1 MKKLATLLAVLL
13 LLSCVP
19 AAAAEETALTGVE
32 AYQQYGP
39 WYTWTQEQKDSAVAD
54 WSEEFWIDYWD
65 AYFIQV
71 YADDEQYY
79 ADLDAWNEAFYGPMP
94 EEDWGDWNDY
104 LGEEKALLGMPYPDG
119 INVSVNG
126 EWLTLDG
133 VQPWAMDGRTMVPVR
148 PFLEALGATV
158 DYAGTVVTAKLAN
171 GDTLELT
178 LGSTTLTRVSGDKID
193 KIEMDVPMVVLDNR
207 TYIPARFAGEAVGM
221 TVEWDDYYQAAYFT
235 DWDSIAAQI
244 DENFSILNT
253 ILALDGDR
261 WDPEQTYRVKEMVS
275 GSMTL
280 YGETEA
286 ENGTAA
292 MSLAVDGLVRGGQ
305 ADLDMKLDLDLGELK
320 ELVTASMLEED
331 AAALDLLSNFEMEV
345 RGDLGQGTLYM
356 TGNKLGDIPGSTVG
370 SGEWLA
376 LDLGQSIDVAA
387 LVEALEAAQSEPLT
401 VGGLLAAG
409 PRENG
414 TGWYWAPPCTQV
426 LDKAE
431 KLALFLGDDCFTVST
446 SGSTT
451 TYTLKV
457 NTLGLA
463 DKLSALTEEDGT
475 DELSL
480 LLDYLKGDLKV
491 DCSGTIKVRDNKLVD
506 MDVRFTVKLP
516 ASVTAS
522 MPVDITFALSGNST
536 KAECT
541 LTAKAAYGGKLELK
555 AEASVE
561 KTRGT
566 PVTTPPEGAVVH
578 TQDEYLDYG
587 GEYLTDAAWGLM
599 SAIR

>member
-561 KTRGT
+561 KTSGT

>member
-401 VGGLLAAG
+401 VGGRLAAG

-561 KTRGT
+561 KTSGT

>member
-1 MKKLATLLAVLL
+1 MRKLAVVMAVLL

-19 AAAAEETALTGVE
+19 AAAAGETALTGAE

-54 WSEEFWIDYWD
+54 WSEDFWYGYWD
-65 AYFIQV
+65 AYCTQV

-104 LGEEKALLGMPYPDG
+104 LEVEREALGMPYPDG

-158 DYAGTVVTAKLAN
+158 DYSGTVVTAQLAN
-171 GDTLELT
+171 GDSLELT
-178 LGSTTLTRVSGDKID
+178 LGSTTLTRVSGDRID
-193 KIEMDVPMVVLDNR
+193 KIEMDVPMVVSAGR

-221 TVEWDDYYQAAYFT
+221 AVEWDDYYQVAYFT

-261 WDPEQTYRVKEMVS
+261 WDPEQTYRVKELVS

-320 ELVTASMLEED
+320 ELVTGSMLEED
-331 AAALDLLSNFEMEV
+331 TAALDLLSDFEMEV

-401 VGGLLAAG
+401 VGDLLAAG

-457 NTLGLA
+457 DTLSLA
-463 DKLSALTEEDGT
+463 DKLSGLTVEDETG
-475 DELSL
+475 ELTL

-506 MDVRFTVKLP
+506 MDVDFTVKLP
-516 ASVTAS
+516 ASVTAG
-522 MPVDITFALSGNST
+522 MPVDITVAVSGDST
-536 KAECT
+536 GAECT

-561 KTRGT
+561 KTSGT
-566 PVTTPPEGAVVH
+566 PAATPPEGAVIH

-587 GEYLTDAAWGLM
+587 EEYLTDAAWGRM
-599 SAIR
+599 SASR

>member
-1 MKKLATLLAVLL
+1 MRKLAVVMAVLL

-19 AAAAEETALTGVE
+19 AAAAGETALTGAE

-54 WSEEFWIDYWD
+54 WSEEFWGDYWD

-79 ADLDAWNEAFYGPMP
+79 ADLDAWNTAFYG
-94 EEDWGDWNDY
+94 ETWNDY
-104 LGEEKALLGMPYPDG
+104 LEVEREALGMPYPDG

-158 DYAGTVVTAKLAN
+158 DYSGTVVTAQLAN
-171 GDTLELT
+171 GDSLELT
-178 LGSTTLTRVSGDKID
+178 LGSTTLTRVSGDRID
-193 KIEMDVPMVVLDNR
+193 KIEMDVPMVASAGC

-261 WDPEQTYRVKEMVS
+261 WDPEQTYRVKELVS

-320 ELVTASMLEED
+320 ELVTGSMLEED
-331 AAALDLLSNFEMEV
+331 TAALDLLSDFEMEV

-401 VGGLLAAG
+401 VGDLLAAG

-426 LDKAE
+426 LDKAQ

-457 NTLGLA
+457 DTLSLA
-463 DKLSALTEEDGT
+463 DKLSGLTDEDETG
-475 DELSL
+475 ELSL

-491 DCSGTIKVRDNKLVD
+491 DCTGTIKVRDNKLVD

-516 ASVTAS
+516 ASVTAG
-522 MPVDITFALSGNST
+522 MPVDITFAVSGDST
-536 KAECT
+536 GAECT

-561 KTRGT
+561 KTSGT
-566 PVTTPPEGAVVH
+566 PAATPPEGAVIH

-587 GEYLTDAAWGLM
+587 EEYLTDAAWGLV
-599 SAIR
+599 SASR

>member
-1 MKKLATLLAVLL
+1 MRKLAVVMAVLL

-19 AAAAEETALTGVE
+19 AAAAGETALTGVE

-54 WSEEFWIDYWD
+54 WSEEFWGDYWD

-79 ADLDAWNEAFYGPMP
+79 ADLDAWNTAFYG
-94 EEDWGDWNDY
+94 ETWNDY
-104 LGEEKALLGMPYPDG
+104 LEVEREALGMPYPDG

-158 DYAGTVVTAKLAN
+158 DYSGTVVTAQLAN
-171 GDTLELT
+171 GDSLELT
-178 LGSTTLTRVSGDKID
+178 LGSTTLTRVSGDRID
-193 KIEMDVPMVVLDNR
+193 KIEMDVPMVASAGC

-261 WDPEQTYRVKEMVS
+261 WDPEQTYRVKELVS

-320 ELVTASMLEED
+320 ELVTGSMLEED
-331 AAALDLLSNFEMEV
+331 TAALDLLSDFEMEV

-401 VGGLLAAG
+401 VGDLLAAG

-426 LDKAE
+426 LDKAQ

-457 NTLGLA
+457 DTLSLA
-463 DKLSALTEEDGT
+463 DKLSGLTDEDETG
-475 DELSL
+475 ELSL

-491 DCSGTIKVRDNKLVD
+491 DCTGTIKVRDNKLVD

-516 ASVTAS
+516 ASVTAG
-522 MPVDITFALSGNST
+522 MPVDITFAVSGDST
-536 KAECT
+536 GAECT

-561 KTRGT
+561 KTSGT
-566 PVTTPPEGAVVH
+566 PAATPPEGAVIH

-587 GEYLTDAAWGLM
+587 EEYLTDAAWGLV
-599 SAIR
+599 SASR

>member
-1 MKKLATLLAVLL
+1 MRKLAVVMAVLL

-19 AAAAEETALTGVE
+19 AAAAEETALTGAE
-32 AYQQYGP
+32 AYEQYGP

-54 WSEEFWIDYWD
+54 WSEEFWYDYWN
-65 AYFIQV
+65 AYFEQV
-71 YADDEQYY
+71 WADDQQYY
-79 ADLDAWNEAFYGPMP
+79 DDMDAWNEAFYG
-94 EEDWGDWNDY
+94 ETWNDY
-104 LGEEKALLGMPYPDG
+104 LEVEKEALGMPYPDG

-133 VQPWAMDGRTMVPVR
+133 IQPWAMDGRIMVPVR

-158 DYAGTVVTAKLAN
+158 DYSGTVVTADLAN

-193 KIEMDVPMVVLDNR
+193 KIEMDVSMVVSANR

-221 TVEWDDYYQAAYFT
+221 TVEWDDYYQAANFT

-244 DENFSILNT
+244 DENFATLNT
-253 ILALDGDR
+253 ILALDKEQ
-261 WDPEQTYRVKEMVS
+261 WDLEQTYRVKELVS

-286 ENGTAA
+286 ENGTATLS
-292 MSLAVDGLVRGGQ
+292 MTVDGLVRGGQ
-305 ADLDMKLDLDLGELK
+305 ADVDLGLDLDLGKLK
-320 ELVTASMLEED
+320 ELVTASMTEED
-331 AAALDLLSNFEMEV
+331 TAALDLLSGFEMEV

-387 LVEALEAAQSEPLT
+387 LVEALEAAQSESLT
-401 VGGLLAAG
+401 VGALLTAG

-414 TGWYWAPPCTQV
+414 TGWYGTPPCTQV

-457 NTLGLA
+457 DTLSLA
-463 DKLSALTEEDGT
+463 DKLSGLTDEDETG
-475 DELSL
+475 ELSL

-522 MPVDITFALSGNST
+522 MPVDITFAINGNNT
-536 KAECT
+536 RAECT
-541 LTAKAAYGGKLELK
+541 LTAKGAYGGKMELK

-561 KTRGT
+561 KTSGT
-566 PVTTPPEGAVVH
+566 PATTPPEGAVIH

-587 GEYLTDAAWGLM
+587 EEYLTDAAWGLM